1 VFGRKSIEQVP
12 ATEPTQP
19 VVPDPQAPKGRA
31 TPSRREAEAAR
42 RAARKIPSD
51 PKAAKKAQKERARAE
66 REAARAEMMR
76 GDERYLPA
84 RDQGP
89 VRAFVRDFIDSRRR
103 VSEYFVFIALGI
115 LVAGFIPNP
124 QFQAS
129 VSMIWFAI
137 TALVAL
143 EMLWT
148 LTSLSRALKG
158 RWPDKQDR
166 KGTMFYGGMRALQIR
181 KLRVPP
187 PTVKASFRHSAS
199 E

>member
-1 VFGRKSIEQVP
+1 
-12 ATEPTQP
+12 
-19 VVPDPQAPKGRA
+19 
-31 TPSRREAEAAR
+31 
-42 RAARKIPSD
+42 
-51 PKAAKKAQKERARAE
+51 
-66 REAARAEMMR
+66 M
-76 GDERYLPA
+76 
-84 RDQGP
+84 
-89 VRAFVRDFIDSRRR
+89 RDFIDRRRR